1 MSLTSH
7 SQTSSSLSFK
17 PNPSQTSMAELKSSS
32 HSLILSSL
40 GFHKGQARMTNT
52 TTNSDGYLR
61 HHHRGWPLLLC
72 SFFLSISYFSFL
84 FFCFHLYSALIFG
97 RIFLLVWLFVG
108 LSFERSDILC
118 LGFVSNGCVCI
129 LLCWKMHACVN
140 QMIWVCS

>member
-129 LLCWKMHACVN
+129 LLC
-140 QMIWVCS
+140 